1 MDCIPG
7 TDTDCGVH
15 FDKRPGDLEA
25 TRGISVAKLHRAK
38 ASSAAGDACSIVA
51 SGLIC
56 SHKRHD
62 GWRVLIQMNAEVT
75 SADARRIAA
84 EINRYADLIDER
96 VDW

>member
-25 TRGISVAKLHRAK
+25 TRGISVAKSKGAK
-38 ASSAAGDACSIVA
+38 AVSAAGGACSIVA
-51 SGLIC
+51 GQLVC
-56 SHKRHD
+56 SHKTAE
-62 GWRVLIQMNAEVT
+62 GWRVLIQMDAAVT